1 MSTSLRLGIAEFRAR
16 PGRALLPGVALVV
29 GVACL
34 LAALVLSDALTRSVD
49 EGAPLTPSPVGHVV
63 DVKPLPYDSDPD
75 AEEDRP
81 KLDDALLSKLSAVG
95 RAVPVQVAEADLLDA
110 AGRAGQHRAEVHVQQ
125 PDLVRWP
132 LAEGR
137 QPAADNEVAV
147 DKMTAYE
154 RGLKPGSKV
163 SLAAADG
170 KPFEVTVSGVMKKGG
185 IDSQP
190 VLVAGPD
197 LARKLDPQPVTEEV
211 WVIGGARDAVKAA
224 AGTSYT
230 VRAPAPDAD
239 KIGND
244 LMFIL
249 LPFSVLA
256 LATAVFVAAATFRAV
271 YAQRQRQT
279 ALLRCIGAQRGPLVR
294 RSLFEALLTGTV
306 AGMGGA
312 LLGGPMAWILA
323 RTFDLTGI
331 SALFGAVEL
340 SPDLLPSLGYVVLGV
355 VVAALLSVMAA
366 VRPAINAARVS
377 PLAALRDAESEVPT
391 RSVRRLRLV
400 FGLLFT
406 GGAALLALM
415 AVAAKGTAA
424 APLAVTFSAIAAVTG
439 LFWILG
445 PVTVPFIARLF
456 GRIGGT
462 RWTQWKLAGAEV
474 RRMPQRSASVALPLL
489 LASSMVTFFLVL
501 LGTAQEMTYSFANE
515 ERPDATVV
523 DAGERPLP
531 SIPVR
536 DGVAASVVLHKAENG
551 AGADPEAF
559 KAWLRAQNVA
569 GAERFA
575 AGTAIV
581 PQHWE
586 GRPFVESDGKR
597 YEIVGT
603 VPGTLT
609 GFEPVVGGLTSGPAE
624 KVLVAL
630 EPGTDP
636 ARFRAD
642 LQAALPDNPTVIV
655 QTDADDRAEADRYMH
670 LGTVMMMVLLGLSV
684 AVAVT
689 GIGTA
694 LTISVQERRKELALR
709 RALGV
714 TQGGLQGGVIAEAV
728 MLALVG
734 VIGGGVLGFGY
745 AQIAVLAIGI
755 DMTPPGPQ
763 VVLPLVIGAAA
774 VVVLA
779 VAAAFGPSRGAA
791 RIRPAAGLA
800 SG

>member
-1 MSTSLRLGIAEFRAR
+1 VSTSLRLGIAEFRVR

-49 EGAPLTPSPVGHVV
+49 EGAPVTPSAVGHVV
-63 DVKPLPYDSDPD
+63 NVKPSEYGPGTT
-75 AEEDRP
+75 EETRP
-81 KLDDALLSKLSAVG
+81 KLDDTVLAKLSAVG
-95 RAVPVQVAEADLLDA
+95 RAVPVQQVRADLLDDG
-110 AGRAGQHRAEVHVQQ
+110 GRAGEHRAEVEVQQ
-125 PDLVRWP
+125 PDLMRWP
-132 LAEGR
+132 LQDGKA
-137 QPAADNEVAV
+137 PAADNEVAV
-147 DKMTAYE
+147 DKLTAYE
-154 RGLKPGSKV
+154 RGLQPGDKIK
-163 SLAAADG
+163 LAAADG

-185 IDSQP
+185 IDSRP
-190 VLVAGPD
+190 ILVAGPD
-197 LARKLDPQPVTEEV
+197 LARKLDPRPDTVAI
-211 WVIGGARDAVKAA
+211 WVIGGARSAVASA
-224 AGTSYT
+224 AGPDFV
-230 VRAPAPDAD
+230 VRDPAPDAD

-244 LMFIL
+244 LTFIL

-256 LATAVFVAAATFRAV
+256 LATAVFVASATFRAV

-294 RSLFEALLTGTV
+294 RSLFEALLTGAL
-306 AGMGGA
+306 AGVGGA
-312 LLGGPMAWILA
+312 LLGGPMAWLLA
-323 RTFDLTGI
+323 RTFDVTGI

-340 SPDLLPSLGYVVLGV
+340 SPDLLPSLGYVILGV
-355 VVAALLSVMAA
+355 VVAAVLSVMAA

-377 PLAALRDAESEVPT
+377 PLAALREAENEVPT

-406 GGAALLALM
+406 GGAALLAM
-415 AVAAKGTAA
+415 TAIAAKGTVA

-456 GRIGGT
+456 ARIGG
-462 RWTQWKLAGAEV
+462 TQWKLAGAEV

-489 LASSMVTFFLVL
+489 LASSMVTFFLVVI
-501 LGTAQEMTYSFANE
+501 GGAQDMAFQYANE

-531 SIPVR
+531 AIPAQPE
-536 DGVAASVVLHKAENG
+536 VAASAVLHKAENG
-551 AGADPEAF
+551 AGVDPAEF
-559 KAWLRAQNVA
+559 KAWLKAQNVS
-569 GAERFA
+569 GADQLT

-581 PQHWE
+581 PPHWE
-586 GRPFVESDGKR
+586 DRPFVESDGKQYR
-597 YEIVGT
+597 VVGT
-603 VPGTLT
+603 VPGSIT
-609 GFEPVVGGLTSGPAE
+609 GYTPILGGLTSGPAE

-630 EPGTDP
+630 QPGADP
-636 ARFRAD
+636 ARFRAN

-655 QTDADDRAEADRYMH
+655 QTDADERAQTDRYMH
-670 LGTVMMMVLLGLSV
+670 LGTVLMMVLLGLSV

-714 TQGGLQGGVIAEAV
+714 TRGGLQGGVIAEAI

-745 AQIAVLAIGI
+745 AQIAILSTGI
-755 DMTPPGPQ
+755 DMSLPGLR
-763 VVLPLVIGAAA
+763 VVLPLVMGAAA

-779 VAAAFGPSRGAA
+779 VVAAFGPSRGAS

>member
-1 MSTSLRLGIAEFRAR
+1 MSTSLRLGVAEFRAR

-49 EGAPLTPSPVGHVV
+49 EGAPLTPSTVGHVV
-63 DVKPLPYDSDPD
+63 DVKPQPYSENPNV
-75 AEEDRP
+75 P
-81 KLDDALLSKLSAVG
+81 KLDAALLAKLSGVG
-95 RAVPVQVAEADLLDA
+95 RAVPVQEGQADLLDGN
-110 AGRAGQHRAEVHVQQ
+110 GRAGEHRAEMMVQQ

-132 LAEGR
+132 LAQGT
-137 QPAADNEVAV
+137 QPGADGEIAI
-147 DKMTAYE
+147 DKLTAYE
-154 RGLKPGSKV
+154 RNIKPGDKV
-163 SLAAADG
+163 KLAAADG
-170 KPFEVTVSGVMKKGG
+170 RPFEVTVTGIMKKGG
-185 IDSQP
+185 LDSRP
-190 VLVAGPD
+190 ILVAGPV
-197 LARKLDPQPVTEEV
+197 LAQKLDPEPFTKEI
-211 WVIGGARDAVKAA
+211 WVIGGARDAVASA
-224 AGTSYT
+224 AGASY
-230 VRAPAPDAD
+230 VVWDPAPDAD

-244 LMFIL
+244 LTYIL
-249 LPFSVLA
+249 LPFSILA
-256 LATAVFVAAATFRAV
+256 LATAVFVASATFRAV

-294 RSLFEALLTGTV
+294 RSLFEALVTGAI
-306 AGMGGA
+306 AGVGGA
-312 LLGGPMAWILA
+312 LLGGPMAWLLA
-323 RTFDLTGI
+323 RTFDVTGI

-340 SPDLLPSLGYVVLGV
+340 SPDLLPSLGYVILGV

-377 PLAALRDAESEVPT
+377 PLAALREAENEVPP

-400 FGLLFT
+400 FGVLFT
-406 GGAALLALM
+406 GGAAFLALV
-415 AVAAKGTAA
+415 AIAAKGTVA

-456 GRIGGT
+456 GKIGG
-462 RWTQWKLAGAEV
+462 TQWKLAGAEV

-489 LASSMVTFFLVL
+489 LASSMVTFFLVV
-501 LGTAQEMTYSFANE
+501 LGGAQDMASAFANE

-531 SIPVR
+531 AIPNQPEA
-536 DGVAASVVLHKAENG
+536 AASVVLHKTKDG
-551 AGADPEAF
+551 PAGVDPEQF
-559 KAWLRAQNVA
+559 KAWLKAQNVS
-569 GAERFA
+569 GGDELTS
-575 AGTAIV
+575 GTAIV
-581 PQHWE
+581 PPHMDE
-586 GRPFVESDGKR
+586 KPYVEADGKQ
-597 YEIVGT
+597 YKIVGT
-603 VPGTLT
+603 VPGSIT
-609 GFEPVVGGLTSGPAE
+609 GWTPIIGGLTSGPAT

-630 EPGTDP
+630 KPGTDP
-636 ARFRAD
+636 AAFRAS
-642 LQAALPDNPTVIV
+642 LQAALPNNPTVIV
-655 QTDADDRAEADRYMH
+655 QTDADERAEADRYMH
-670 LGTVMMMVLLGLSV
+670 LGTVLMMVLLGLSV

-714 TQGGLQGGVIAEAV
+714 TQGGLQGGVIAEAI

-734 VIGGGVLGFGY
+734 VIGGGVLGFVY
-745 AQIAVLAIGI
+745 AEIAILATGI
-755 DMTPPGPQ
+755 DMSLPGLK
-763 VVLPLVIGAAA
+763 VVLPLVIGAVA

-779 VAAAFGPSRGAA
+779 VVAAFGPSRGAS

>member
-1 MSTSLRLGIAEFRAR
+1 MSTSLRLGVAEFRAR

-49 EGAPLTPSPVGHVV
+49 EGAPLTPSSVEHVV
-63 DVKPLPYDSDPD
+63 DVKPQQGGS
-75 AEEDRP
+75 
-81 KLDDALLSKLSAVG
+81 KTQLDDALLARLSGTG
-95 RAVPVQVAEADLLDA
+95 RAVPVQVARADLLDS
-110 AGRAGQHRAEVHVQQ
+110 AGRAGQDRAEVQVQQ

-154 RGLKPGSKV
+154 RGLKPGDKV
-163 SLAAADG
+163 TLASADG
-170 KPFEVTVSGVMKKGG
+170 KPFDVTVSGVMKKGG

-190 VLVAGPD
+190 ILVAGPE
-197 LARKLDPQPVTEEV
+197 LARKLDPQPFTREV
-211 WVIGGARDAVKAA
+211 WVIGGARTAVASA
-224 AGTSYT
+224 AGAAYVVSDP
-230 VRAPAPDAD
+230 VPDAD

-244 LMFIL
+244 LMYIL

-294 RSLFEALLTGTV
+294 RSLFEAFVTGAL
-306 AGMGGA
+306 AGVGGA
-312 LLGGPMAWILA
+312 LLGGPMAWLLA
-323 RTFDLTGI
+323 RTFDATGI

-340 SPDLLPSLGYVVLGV
+340 SPELLPSLGYVILGV

-377 PLAALRDAESEVPT
+377 PLAALRDAESEVPP
-391 RSVRRLRLV
+391 RAVRRLRFV
-400 FGLLFT
+400 SGALFT
-406 GGAALLALM
+406 GGAALLAMM
-415 AVAAKGTAA
+415 AIAAKGTAA

-456 GRIGGT
+456 ARIGG
-462 RWTQWKLAGAEV
+462 TQWKLAGAEV

-489 LASSMVTFFLVL
+489 LASSMVTFFLVV
-501 LGTAQEMTYSFANE
+501 LGGAQEMTYSYANE

-531 SIPVR
+531 EIPVQP
-536 DGVAASVVLHKAENG
+536 DVAASVVLHKTSDSA
-551 AGADPEAF
+551 ASVDPEEF
-559 KAWLRAQNVA
+559 KAWLKAQNVS
-569 GAERFA
+569 GAEQLT
-575 AGTAIV
+575 AGTAVV
-581 PQHWE
+581 PAHWE
-586 GRPFVESDGKR
+586 GRPFVEADGTR
-597 YEIVGT
+597 YKVVGT
-603 VPGTLT
+603 VPGTIT
-609 GFEPVVGGLTSGPAE
+609 GYTPIVAGPTSGPAT

-630 EPGTDP
+630 KPGADP
-636 ARFRAD
+636 ASFRAG

-655 QTDADDRAEADRYMH
+655 ETDADERAEADRYMH
-670 LGTVMMMVLLGLSV
+670 LGTVLMMVLLGLSV

-714 TQGGLQGGVIAEAV
+714 TRGGLQGGVIAEAV

-734 VIGGGVLGFGY
+734 VIGGGVLGFVY
-745 AQIAVLAIGI
+745 AEIAILSTGI
-755 DMTPPGPQ
+755 DMSLPGLK

-774 VVVLA
+774 VVLLA
-779 VAAAFGPSRGAA
+779 VAAAFGPSRGAS

>member
-1 MSTSLRLGIAEFRAR
+1 MSTSLRLGVAEFRAR

-49 EGAPLTPSPVGHVV
+49 EGAPLTPSTVGHVV
-63 DVKPLPYDSDPD
+63 DVKRQPYDEN
-75 AEEDRP
+75 AVEANRP
-81 KLDDALLSKLSAVG
+81 KLDDALLARLSAVG
-95 RAVPVQVAEADLLDA
+95 RAVPVQLAQADLLDA
-110 AGRAGQHRAEVHVQQ
+110 NGRAGEHRAEVHVQQ

-137 QPAADNEVAV
+137 QPASDNEVAV
-147 DKMTAYE
+147 DKITAYE
-154 RGLKPGSKV
+154 RGLKPGDRIQ
-163 SLAAADG
+163 LASADG
-170 KPFEVTVSGVMKKGG
+170 RPFEVTVSGVMKKGG
-185 IDSQP
+185 LDSRP
-190 VLVAGPD
+190 VLVAGPG
-197 LARKLDPQPVTEEV
+197 LARKLDATPDTREI
-211 WVIGGARDAVKAA
+211 WVIGGTREAVAAA
-224 AGTSYT
+224 AGASY
-230 VRAPAPDAD
+230 VVSDPVPDAD

-244 LMFIL
+244 LTFIL

-294 RSLFEALLTGTV
+294 RSLVEALITGAL
-306 AGMGGA
+306 AGVGGA
-312 LLGGPMAWILA
+312 LLGGPTAWLLA
-323 RTFDLTGI
+323 RTFDVTGI
-331 SALFGAVEL
+331 SALFGAVQL
-340 SPDLLPSLGYVVLGV
+340 SPDLLPSLGYVILGV

-366 VRPAINAARVS
+366 LRPAINAARVS
-377 PLAALRDAESEVPT
+377 PLAALRDAENEVPP

-400 FGLLFT
+400 FGVLFT
-406 GGAALLALM
+406 GGAAFLALV
-415 AVAAKGTAA
+415 AIAAKGTVG

-456 GRIGGT
+456 GRLGG
-462 RWTQWKLAGAEV
+462 TQWKLAGAEV

-489 LASSMVTFFLVL
+489 LASSMVTFFLVV
-501 LGTAQEMTYSFANE
+501 LGSAQEMTYTYANE
-515 ERPDATVV
+515 KRPDATVV

-531 SIPVR
+531 AIPAQP
-536 DGVAASVVLHKAENG
+536 DVAASVVLHHAENG
-551 AGADPEAF
+551 SGVDPEQF
-559 KAWLRAQNVA
+559 KAWLRAENVS
-569 GAERFA
+569 GAEKFTS
-575 AGTAIV
+575 GTAIV
-581 PQHWE
+581 PEHWADK
-586 GRPFVESDGKR
+586 PFVENGGKQ
-597 YEIVGT
+597 YQVVGT

-609 GFEPVVGGLTSGPAE
+609 GYTPIIGGLTSGAPE

-630 EPGTDP
+630 KPGADP

-655 QTDADDRAEADRYMH
+655 QTDADERAEADRYMH
-670 LGTVMMMVLLGLSV
+670 LGTVLMMVLLGLSV

-714 TQGGLQGGVIAEAV
+714 TRGGLQGGVIAEAI

-745 AQIAVLAIGI
+745 AEIAILATGL
-755 DMTPPGPQ
+755 DLSLPGPG

-774 VVVLA
+774 VVALA
-779 VAAAFGPSRGAA
+779 VVAAFGPSRGAS

>member
-1 MSTSLRLGIAEFRAR
+1 MSTSLRLGVAEFRAR

-49 EGAPLTPSPVGHVV
+49 EGAPVTPSTVEHVV
-63 DVKPLPYDSDPD
+63 NVKPAEYGSDT
-75 AEEDRP
+75 AEANGP
-81 KLDDALLSKLSAVG
+81 KLDGALLARLSAIG
-95 RAVPVQVAEADLLDA
+95 RAVPVQEAQADLLDGN
-110 AGRAGQHRAEVHVQQ
+110 GRAGEHRADVHVQQ

-137 QPAADNEVAV
+137 APAADNEVAV
-147 DKMTAYE
+147 DKVTAYE
-154 RGLKPGSKV
+154 RGLQPGDRIK
-163 SLAAADG
+163 LAAADG
-170 KPFEVTVSGVMKKGG
+170 RPLEVTVSGVMKKGG
-185 IDSQP
+185 MDARPI
-190 VLVAGPD
+190 LVAGPD
-197 LARKLDPQPVTEEV
+197 LARKLDPRPGTIAV
-211 WVIGGARDAVKAA
+211 WVIGGARSDVASA
-224 AGTSYT
+224 AGASY
-230 VRAPAPDAD
+230 VVFDPSPDAD

-244 LMFIL
+244 LRFIL
-249 LPFSVLA
+249 LPFSILA

-294 RSLFEALLTGTV
+294 RSLFEALLTGAL
-306 AGMGGA
+306 AGVGGA
-312 LLGGPMAWILA
+312 LLGGPMAWLLA
-323 RTFDLTGI
+323 RTFDVTGI
-331 SALFGAVEL
+331 SVLFGAVEL
-340 SPDLLPSLGYVVLGV
+340 SPALLPSLGYVILGV

-377 PLAALRDAESEVPT
+377 PLAALREADNEVPP

-400 FGLLFT
+400 FGVLFT
-406 GGAALLALM
+406 GGAALLAM
-415 AVAAKGTAA
+415 VAIAAKGTVG

-456 GRIGGT
+456 GKIGG
-462 RWTQWKLAGAEV
+462 TQWKLAGAEV

-489 LASSMVTFFLVL
+489 LASSMVTFFLVV
-501 LGTAQEMTYSFANE
+501 LGGAQDMASAYSNE
-515 ERPDATVV
+515 QRPDVTVV
-523 DAGERPLP
+523 DAGDRSLP
-531 SIPVR
+531 VIPAQPE
-536 DGVAASVVLHKAENG
+536 VAAGVVLHKAENG
-551 AGADPEAF
+551 AGVDPAEF
-559 KAWLRAQNVA
+559 KAWLKAENVS
-569 GAERFA
+569 GAERLVS
-575 AGTAIV
+575 GTAVV
-581 PQHWE
+581 PEHWAD
-586 GRPFVESDGKR
+586 RPFVENDGRR
-597 YEIVGT
+597 YEVVGT
-603 VPGTLT
+603 VPGSLT
-609 GFEPVVGGLTSGPAE
+609 GYTPIIGGLTSGPAE

-630 EPGTDP
+630 KPGADP
-636 ARFRAD
+636 AQFRAN
-642 LQAALPDNPTVIV
+642 LQAALPNNPTVIV
-655 QTDADDRAEADRYMH
+655 KTDADERAQTDRYMH
-670 LGTVMMMVLLGLSV
+670 LGTVLMMVLLGLSV

-714 TQGGLQGGVIAEAV
+714 TRGGLQGGVIAEAI

-745 AQIAVLAIGI
+745 AEIAILATGI
-755 DMTPPGPQ
+755 DMSLPGMS
-763 VVLPLVIGAAA
+763 VVLPLVIGAVA

-779 VAAAFGPSRGAA
+779 VAAAFGPSRGAS

>member
-1 MSTSLRLGIAEFRAR
+1 MSTSLRLGVAEFRAR

-34 LAALVLSDALTRSVD
+34 LAALVLSDALGRSVD
-49 EGAPLTPSPVGHVV
+49 EGAPVTPSTVGHVV
-63 DVKPLPYDSDPD
+63 NVQPSEYGADTTE
-75 AEEDRP
+75 ATRP
-81 KLDDALLSKLSAVG
+81 KLDAALLTKLSAIG
-95 RAVPVQVAEADLLDA
+95 RAVPVQEVRADLLDSN
-110 AGRAGQHRAEVHVQQ
+110 GRAGEHRAEVHVQQ

-132 LAEGR
+132 LAEGKP
-137 QPAADNEVAV
+137 PAADGEVAV
-147 DKMTAYE
+147 DKITAYE
-154 RGLKPGSKV
+154 RGLKPGDKIK
-163 SLAAADG
+163 LASADG
-170 KPFEVTVSGVMKKGG
+170 KPFDVTVSGVMKKGG
-185 IDSQP
+185 MDSRP
-190 VLVAGPD
+190 ILVAGPD
-197 LARKLDPQPVTEEV
+197 LAKKLDPQPDTLAI
-211 WVIGGARDAVKAA
+211 WVIGGSRDAVASA
-224 AGTSYT
+224 AGASF
-230 VRAPAPDAD
+230 VVFDPAPDAD

-244 LMFIL
+244 LTFIL

-294 RSLFEALLTGTV
+294 RSLFEAFVTGAL
-306 AGMGGA
+306 AGVGGA
-312 LLGGPMAWILA
+312 LLGGPMAWLLA
-323 RTFDLTGI
+323 RTFDITGV

-340 SPDLLPSLGYVVLGV
+340 SPDLLPSLGYVILGV

-377 PLAALRDAESEVPT
+377 PLAALRDADSEVPP
-391 RSVRRLRLV
+391 RSVRRLRLL

-406 GGAALLALM
+406 GAAALLAM
-415 AVAAKGTAA
+415 VAVAAKGTTA
-424 APLAVTFSAIAAVTG
+424 APISVTFSAIAAVTG

-456 GRIGGT
+456 GKIGG
-462 RWTQWKLAGAEV
+462 TQWKLAGAEV

-489 LASSMVTFFLVL
+489 LASSMVTFFLVV
-501 LGTAQEMTYSFANE
+501 LGGAQDVADTFANE
-515 ERPDATVV
+515 ERPDATVL
-523 DAGERPLP
+523 DAGGRPLP
-531 SIPVR
+531 AIPAQ
-536 DGVAASVVLHKAENG
+536 DGVAASVVLHTAENG
-551 AGADPEAF
+551 SGVDPQEF
-559 KAWLRAQNVA
+559 KAWLKAQNVS
-569 GAERFA
+569 GAEQLV
-575 AGTAIV
+575 AGTAVV
-581 PQHWE
+581 PEHWADK
-586 GRPFVESDGKR
+586 PFVESDGKQ
-597 YEIVGT
+597 YKVVGT
-603 VPGTLT
+603 VPGTIT
-609 GFEPVVGGLTSGPAE
+609 GYTSILGGLTSGPAE

-630 EPGTDP
+630 KPGTDP
-636 ARFRAD
+636 AQFRAA
-642 LQAALPDNPTVIV
+642 LQTALPNNPTVIV
-655 QTDADDRAEADRYMH
+655 RTDADERAEADRYMH
-670 LGTVMMMVLLGLSV
+670 LGTVLMMVLLGLSV

-714 TQGGLQGGVIAEAV
+714 TQGGLQGGVIAEAI

-745 AQIAVLAIGI
+745 AEIAILSTGI
-755 DMTPPGPQ
+755 DMSLPGLK

-779 VAAAFGPSRGAA
+779 VAAAFGPSRGAS

>member
-1 MSTSLRLGIAEFRAR
+1 MSTSLRLGVAEFRAR

-49 EGAPLTPSPVGHVV
+49 EGAPLTPSTVGHVV
-63 DVKPLPYDSDPD
+63 DVKRQPYDEN
-75 AEEDRP
+75 AVEANRP
-81 KLDDALLSKLSAVG
+81 KLDDALLARLSAVG
-95 RAVPVQVAEADLLDA
+95 RAVPVQQAHADLLDA
-110 AGRAGQHRAEVHVQQ
+110 NGRAGEHRAEVEVQQ

-132 LAEGR
+132 LAEGKA
-137 QPAADNEVAV
+137 PAADNEVAV
-147 DKMTAYE
+147 DKITAYE
-154 RGLKPGSKV
+154 RGLKPGDRIK
-163 SLAAADG
+163 LASADG
-170 KPFEVTVSGVMKKGG
+170 KPFEVAVSGVMKKGG
-185 IDSQP
+185 MDSRP
-190 VLVAGPD
+190 ILVAGPD
-197 LARKLDPQPVTEEV
+197 LARKLDPRPDTLAV
-211 WVIGGARDAVKAA
+211 WVIGGPRDVVASA
-224 AGTSYT
+224 AGASY
-230 VRAPAPDAD
+230 VVWDPAPDAD
-239 KIGND
+239 KVGDD
-244 LMFIL
+244 LKFIL

-294 RSLFEALLTGTV
+294 RSLFEAFVTGAL
-306 AGMGGA
+306 AGVGGA
-312 LLGGPMAWILA
+312 LLGGPMAWVLA
-323 RTFDLTGI
+323 RTFDVTGI
-331 SALFGAVEL
+331 SALFGAVQL
-340 SPDLLPSLGYVVLGV
+340 SPELLPSLGYVVLGV

-377 PLAALRDAESEVPT
+377 PLAALRDAENEVPP

-406 GGAALLALM
+406 GGAAMLALLAI
-415 AVAAKGTAA
+415 AAKGTAG

-456 GRIGGT
+456 GKIGGT
-462 RWTQWKLAGAEV
+462 HWKLAGAEV

-489 LASSMVTFFLVL
+489 LASSMVTFFLVV
-501 LGTAQEMTYSFANE
+501 LGSAQEMTYTFANE

-531 SIPVR
+531 VIPAQ

-551 AGADPEAF
+551 AGVDPDEF
-559 KAWLRAQNVA
+559 KAWMKAQNVA
-569 GAERFA
+569 GAERLV
-575 AGTAIV
+575 AGTAV
-581 PQHWE
+581 LPEHWSD
-586 GRPFVESDGKR
+586 RSFVENDGKQ
-597 YEIVGT
+597 YEVVGT

-609 GFEPVVGGLTSGPAE
+609 GYTPILGGLTTGAAE

-630 EPGTDP
+630 KPGVDP
-636 ARFRAD
+636 AKFRAG
-642 LQAALPDNPTVIV
+642 LQAALPGNPTVIV
-655 QTDADDRAEADRYMH
+655 RTDADERANADRYMH
-670 LGTVMMMVLLGLSV
+670 LGTVLMMVLLGLSV

-714 TQGGLQGGVIAEAV
+714 TRGGLQGGVIAEAV

-745 AQIAVLAIGI
+745 AEIAILATGL
-755 DMTPPGPQ
+755 DLSLPGAT
-763 VVLPLVIGAAA
+763 VVLPLVIGALA

-779 VAAAFGPSRGAA
+779 VVAAFGPSRGAS

>member
-1 MSTSLRLGIAEFRAR
+1 VSTSLRLGVAEFRAR

-49 EGAPLTPSPVGHVV
+49 EGAPLTPSTVGHVV
-63 DVKPLPYDSDPD
+63 DVKRQPYDEN
-75 AEEDRP
+75 AVEANRP
-81 KLDDALLSKLSAVG
+81 KLDDALLARLSAVG
-95 RAVPVQVAEADLLDA
+95 RAVPVQLAQADLLDA
-110 AGRAGQHRAEVHVQQ
+110 NGRAGEHRAEVHVQQ

-137 QPAADNEVAV
+137 QPASDNEVAV
-147 DKMTAYE
+147 DKITAYE
-154 RGLKPGSKV
+154 RGLKPGDRIQ
-163 SLAAADG
+163 LASADG
-170 KPFEVTVSGVMKKGG
+170 RPFEVTVSGVMKKGG
-185 IDSQP
+185 LDSRP
-190 VLVAGPD
+190 VLVAGPG
-197 LARKLDPQPVTEEV
+197 LARKLDATPDTREI
-211 WVIGGARDAVKAA
+211 WVIGGTREAVAAA
-224 AGTSYT
+224 AGASY
-230 VRAPAPDAD
+230 VVSDPVPDAD

-244 LMFIL
+244 LTFIL

-294 RSLFEALLTGTV
+294 RSLVEALITGAL
-306 AGMGGA
+306 AGVGGA
-312 LLGGPMAWILA
+312 LLGGPTAWLLA
-323 RTFDLTGI
+323 RTFDVTGI
-331 SALFGAVEL
+331 SALFGAVQL
-340 SPDLLPSLGYVVLGV
+340 SPDLLPSLGYVILGV

-366 VRPAINAARVS
+366 LRPAINAARVS
-377 PLAALRDAESEVPT
+377 PLAALRDAENEVPP

-400 FGLLFT
+400 FGVLFT
-406 GGAALLALM
+406 GGAAFLALV
-415 AVAAKGTAA
+415 AIAAKGTVG

-456 GRIGGT
+456 GRLGG
-462 RWTQWKLAGAEV
+462 TQWKLAGAEV

-489 LASSMVTFFLVL
+489 LASSMVTFFLVV
-501 LGTAQEMTYSFANE
+501 LGSAQEMTYTYANE
-515 ERPDATVV
+515 KRPDATVV

-531 SIPVR
+531 AIPAQP
-536 DGVAASVVLHKAENG
+536 DVAASVVLHHAENG
-551 AGADPEAF
+551 SGVDPEQF
-559 KAWLRAQNVA
+559 KAWLRAENVS
-569 GAERFA
+569 GAEKFTS
-575 AGTAIV
+575 GTAIV
-581 PQHWE
+581 PEHWADK
-586 GRPFVESDGKR
+586 PFVENGGKQ
-597 YEIVGT
+597 YQVVGT

-609 GFEPVVGGLTSGPAE
+609 GYTPIIGGLTSGAPE

-630 EPGTDP
+630 KPGADP

-655 QTDADDRAEADRYMH
+655 QTDADERAEADRYMH
-670 LGTVMMMVLLGLSV
+670 LGTVLMMVLLGLSV

-714 TQGGLQGGVIAEAV
+714 TRGGLQGGVIAEAI

-745 AQIAVLAIGI
+745 AEIAILATGL
-755 DMTPPGPQ
+755 DLSLPGPG

-774 VVVLA
+774 VVALA
-779 VAAAFGPSRGAA
+779 VVAAFGPSRGAS

>member
-1 MSTSLRLGIAEFRAR
+1 MSTSLRLGVAEFRAR

-49 EGAPLTPSPVGHVV
+49 EGAPLTPSSVSHVV
-63 DVKPLPYDSDPD
+63 DTKP
-75 AEEDRP
+75 AEYGTPETDRP
-81 KLDDALLSKLSAVG
+81 ELDAAVLAKLSSVG
-95 RAVPVQVAEADLLDA
+95 RAVPVQVAQADLLDTN
-110 AGRAGQHRAEVHVQQ
+110 GRAGEHRAEVHVQQ

-132 LAEGR
+132 LAEGKA
-137 QPAADNEVAV
+137 PAADGDVAV
-147 DKMTAYE
+147 DKITAYE
-154 RGLKPGSKV
+154 QGLKPGDRIE
-163 SLAAADG
+163 LAAADG
-170 KPFEVTVSGVMKKGG
+170 KPVEVTVSGVMKKGG
-185 IDSQP
+185 LDSRP
-190 VLVAGPD
+190 ILVAGPD
-197 LARKLDPQPVTEEV
+197 LAKKLDPEPFTKEI

-224 AGTSYT
+224 AGASY
-230 VRAPAPDAD
+230 VVWDPAPDAD
-239 KIGND
+239 SIGNE
-244 LMFIL
+244 LTFIL

-294 RSLFEALLTGTV
+294 RSLFEALVTGALAGV
-306 AGMGGA
+306 AGA
-312 LLGGPMAWILA
+312 LLGGPMAWLLA
-323 RTFDLTGI
+323 RTFDVSGI
-331 SALFGAVEL
+331 SVLFGAVEL
-340 SPDLLPSLGYVVLGV
+340 SPELLPSLGYVILGV

-377 PLAALRDAESEVPT
+377 PLAALRDAENEIPP

-400 FGLLFT
+400 FGVLFT
-406 GGAALLALM
+406 GGAVLLAM
-415 AVAAKGTAA
+415 AAIAAKGTSA

-445 PVTVPFIARLF
+445 PVTVPLIARLF
-456 GRIGGT
+456 GRIGG
-462 RWTQWKLAGAEV
+462 TQWKLAGAEV

-489 LASSMVTFFLVL
+489 LASSMVTFFLVV
-501 LGTAQEMTYSFANE
+501 LGGAEELTFQYANE

-523 DAGERPLP
+523 DAGDRPLP
-531 SIPVR
+531 EIPAQA
-536 DGVAASVVLHKAENG
+536 GVAASVVLHKTGDG
-551 AGADPEAF
+551 AASVDPDQF
-559 KAWLRAQNVA
+559 RTWLKAQNVS
-569 GAERFA
+569 GAEQLV

-581 PQHWE
+581 PPHWE
-586 GRPFVESDGKR
+586 DKPFVEADGKQ
-597 YEIVGT
+597 YEVVGT
-603 VPGTLT
+603 VPGSIT
-609 GFEPVVGGLTSGPAE
+609 GYTPIIAGATSGPAD

-630 EPGTDP
+630 KPGVDP
-636 ARFRAD
+636 ARYRSE
-642 LQAALPDNPTVIV
+642 LQAALPNNPTVIV
-655 QTDADDRAEADRYMH
+655 QTDADERAEAARYMH
-670 LGTVMMMVLLGLSV
+670 LGTVLMMVLLGLSV

-714 TQGGLQGGVIAEAV
+714 TRGGLQGGVIAEAI

-734 VIGGGVLGFGY
+734 VIGGGALGFAY
-745 AQIAVLAIGI
+745 AEVAFLSIGVPL
-755 DMTPPGPQ
+755 TLPGLK
-763 VVLPLVIGAAA
+763 VVLPLVTGAAI

-779 VAAAFGPSRGAA
+779 VAAAFGPSRGAS

>member
-1 MSTSLRLGIAEFRAR
+1 MSTSLRLGVAEFRAR

-49 EGAPLTPSPVGHVV
+49 EGAPVTPSTVGHVV
-63 DVKPLPYDSDPD
+63 NVKPSEYGADTVE
-75 AEEDRP
+75 ANRP
-81 KLDDALLSKLSAVG
+81 KIDDAVLAKLSAVG
-95 RAVPVQVAEADLLDA
+95 RAVPVQEAHADLLDA
-110 AGRAGQHRAEVHVQQ
+110 NGRAGEHRAEVQVQQ

-132 LAEGR
+132 LAEGKP
-137 QPAADNEVAV
+137 PAADNEVAV
-147 DKMTAYE
+147 DKITAYE
-154 RGLKPGSKV
+154 RGLEPGDRIK
-163 SLAAADG
+163 LAAADG
-170 KPFEVTVSGVMKKGG
+170 RPIEVVVSGVMKKGG
-185 IDSQP
+185 MDSRP
-190 VLVAGPD
+190 ILVAGPD
-197 LARKLDPQPVTEEV
+197 LARKLDPQPETLAA
-211 WVIGGARDAVKAA
+211 WVIGGSRDAVANA
-224 AGTSYT
+224 AGASYV
-230 VRAPAPDAD
+230 VRDPAPDAD
-239 KIGND
+239 KIGDD
-244 LMFIL
+244 LKFIL

-294 RSLFEALLTGTV
+294 RSLFEAFVTGAL
-306 AGMGGA
+306 AGVGGA
-312 LLGGPMAWILA
+312 LLGGPMAWLLA
-323 RTFDLTGI
+323 RTFDVTGI
-331 SALFGAVEL
+331 SVLFGAVQL
-340 SPDLLPSLGYVVLGV
+340 SPDLLPSLGYVILGV

-377 PLAALRDAESEVPT
+377 PLAALRDAENEVPP

-406 GGAALLALM
+406 GGAAMLALV
-415 AVAAKGTAA
+415 AIAAKGTVG

-456 GRIGGT
+456 GKIGG
-462 RWTQWKLAGAEV
+462 TQWKLAGAEV

-501 LGTAQEMTYSFANE
+501 LGSAQEMTYTFANE

-531 SIPVR
+531 VIPAQ

-551 AGADPEAF
+551 AGVDPDEF
-559 KAWLRAQNVA
+559 KAWMKAQNVT
-569 GAERFA
+569 GAEQLV
-575 AGTAIV
+575 AGTAVV
-581 PQHWE
+581 PEHWSD
-586 GRPFVESDGKR
+586 RPFVENDGKQ
-597 YEIVGT
+597 YKVVGT

-609 GFEPVVGGLTSGPAE
+609 GYTTILGGLTTGAAE

-630 EPGTDP
+630 KPGVDP
-636 ARFRAD
+636 AKFRAN
-642 LQAALPDNPTVIV
+642 LQAALPGNPTVIV
-655 QTDADDRAEADRYMH
+655 QTDADERANADRYMH
-670 LGTVMMMVLLGLSV
+670 LGTVLMMVLLGLSV

-714 TQGGLQGGVIAEAV
+714 TRGGLQGGVIAEAI

-745 AQIAVLAIGI
+745 AEIAILATGL
-755 DMTPPGPQ
+755 DLSLPGAT
-763 VVLPLVIGAAA
+763 VVLPLVIGALA

-779 VAAAFGPSRGAA
+779 VVAAFGPSRGAS

>member
-1 MSTSLRLGIAEFRAR
+1 MSTSLRLGVAEFRAR

-49 EGAPLTPSPVGHVV
+49 EGAPLTPSSVGHVV
-63 DVKPLPYDSDPD
+63 DVRNVQGGSP
-75 AEEDRP
+75 A
-81 KLDDALLSKLSAVG
+81 KLDDALLTTLSSVG
-95 RAVPVQVAEADLLDA
+95 RAVPVQVAQADLLDGD
-110 AGRAGQHRAEVHVQQ
+110 GRAGEHRAEVNVQQ

-137 QPAADNEVAV
+137 QPAADDEVAV
-147 DKMTAYE
+147 DKITAFE
-154 RGLKPGSKV
+154 RDLQPGDEIQ
-163 SLAAADG
+163 LASADG
-170 KPFEVTVSGVMKKGG
+170 KPFDVTVSGVLKRGG
-185 IDSQP
+185 LDSRP

-197 LARKLDPQPVTEEV
+197 LARKLDPQPFTKEV
-211 WVIGGARDAVKAA
+211 WVLGGSREAVTSA
-224 AGTSYT
+224 AGAAYWVSDP
-230 VRAPAPDAD
+230 RPDAD

-244 LMFIL
+244 LTFIL

-294 RSLFEALLTGTV
+294 RSLFEAFVTGAA
-306 AGMGGA
+306 AGVGGA
-312 LLGGPMAWILA
+312 LLGGPMAWLLA
-323 RTFDLTGI
+323 RTFDATGI

-340 SPDLLPSLGYVVLGV
+340 SPELLPSLGYVILGV
-355 VVAALLSVMAA
+355 VVAAVLSVMAA

-377 PLAALRDAESEVPT
+377 PLAALRDADNEVPP

-400 FGLLFT
+400 FGILFT
-406 GGAALLALM
+406 AGAGLLAM
-415 AVAAKGTAA
+415 AAIAAKGTSA

-456 GRIGGT
+456 GKIGG
-462 RWTQWKLAGAEV
+462 TQWKLAGAEV
-474 RRMPQRSASVALPLL
+474 RRMPARSASVALPLL

-501 LGTAQEMTYSFANE
+501 LGGAQEMTYSYANE
-515 ERPDATVV
+515 QRPDATVV
-523 DAGERPLP
+523 DAGQRPLP
-531 SIPVR
+531 EIPAQP
-536 DGVAASVVLHKAENG
+536 GVEASVVLHKIDEG
-551 AGADPEAF
+551 VSGADPAQF
-559 KAWLRAQNVA
+559 NAWLKAQDASGA
-569 GAERFA
+569 GQLTEGA
-575 AGTAIV
+575 ALA
-581 PQHWE
+581 PDWFD
-586 GRPFVESDGKR
+586 RPFIEADGKR
-597 YEIVGT
+597 YEVVGTIPGRLTGYTSIVGG
-603 VPGTLT
+603 V
-609 GFEPVVGGLTSGPAE
+609 TSGPAE

-630 EPGTDP
+630 KPGVDP
-636 ARFRAD
+636 AEFRAGM
-642 LQAALPDNPTVIV
+642 QAALPANPTVIV
-655 QTDADDRAEADRYMH
+655 ETDADERAEAERYMH
-670 LGTVMMMVLLGLSV
+670 LGTVLMMVLLGLSV

-714 TQGGLQGGVIAEAV
+714 TQGGLQGGVIAEAI

-734 VIGGGVLGFGY
+734 VIGGGVLGFAY
-745 AQIAVLAIGI
+745 AQIAILSVGI
-755 DMTPPGPQ
+755 DMTLPGLK
-763 VVLPLVIGAAA
+763 VLLPLVIGALA
-774 VVVLA
+774 VVALA
-779 VAAAFGPSRGAA
+779 VIAAFGPSRGAS

>member
-1 MSTSLRLGIAEFRAR
+1 MSTSLRLGVAEFRAR

-49 EGAPLTPSPVGHVV
+49 EGAPVTPSSVGHVV
-63 DVKPLPYDSDPD
+63 NVRPSEYGADT
-75 AEEDRP
+75 AEATRA
-81 KLDDALLSKLSAVG
+81 KLDAALLAKLSAVG
-95 RAVPVQVAEADLLDA
+95 RAVPVQEVRADLLDSN
-110 AGRAGQHRAEVHVQQ
+110 GRAGEHRAEVHVQQ

-132 LAEGR
+132 LAEGKA
-137 QPAADNEVAV
+137 PAVDNEVAV
-147 DKMTAYE
+147 DKITAYE
-154 RGLKPGSKV
+154 RGLKPGDKIK
-163 SLAAADG
+163 LAAADG
-170 KPFEVTVSGVMKKGG
+170 RPFDVTVSGVMKKGG
-185 IDSQP
+185 MDSRP

-197 LARKLDPQPVTEEV
+197 LARKLDPQPDTVAI
-211 WVIGGARDAVKAA
+211 WVIGGTRDAVASA
-224 AGTSYT
+224 AGASYA
-230 VRAPAPDAD
+230 VYDPEPDAD

-244 LMFIL
+244 LTFIL

-294 RSLFEALLTGTV
+294 RSLFEAFVTGTL
-306 AGMGGA
+306 AGVGGA
-312 LLGGPMAWILA
+312 LLGGPMAWLLA
-323 RTFDLTGI
+323 RTFDVTGI

-340 SPDLLPSLGYVVLGV
+340 SPDLLPSLGYVILGV

-377 PLAALRDAESEVPT
+377 PLAALRDAENEVPP

-400 FGLLFT
+400 FGVLFT
-406 GGAALLALM
+406 GGAALLAM
-415 AVAAKGTAA
+415 VAVAAKGTVG

-462 RWTQWKLAGAEV
+462 QWKLAGAEV

-489 LASSMVTFFLVL
+489 LASSMVTFFLVV
-501 LGTAQEMTYSFANE
+501 LGSAQEMTYTFANE

-523 DAGERPLP
+523 DAGDRPLP
-531 SIPVR
+531 VIPAQ

-551 AGADPEAF
+551 AGVDPEEF
-559 KAWLRAQNVA
+559 KAWLKAQNVS
-569 GAERFA
+569 GAEQFVG
-575 AGTAIV
+575 GTAVV
-581 PQHWE
+581 PEHWSDK
-586 GRPFVESDGKR
+586 PYVENDGKQ
-597 YEIVGT
+597 YKVVGT
-603 VPGTLT
+603 VPGTIT
-609 GFEPVVGGLTSGPAE
+609 GYTPIIGGLTSGPAE

-630 EPGTDP
+630 KPGTDP
-636 ARFRAD
+636 AQFRAR
-642 LQAALPDNPTVIV
+642 LQAALPNNPTVIV
-655 QTDADDRAEADRYMH
+655 QTDADERAEADRYMH
-670 LGTVMMMVLLGLSV
+670 LGTVLMMVLLGLSV

-714 TQGGLQGGVIAEAV
+714 TQGGLQGGVIAEAI

-745 AQIAVLAIGI
+745 AELAILATGL
-755 DMTPPGPQ
+755 DLSLPGAT

-779 VAAAFGPSRGAA
+779 VVAAFGPSRGAS

>member
-1 MSTSLRLGIAEFRAR
+1 MSTSLRLGVAEFRAR

-49 EGAPLTPSPVGHVV
+49 EGAPLTPSSVGHVV
-63 DVKPLPYDSDPD
+63 DVKYADGGTK
-75 AEEDRP
+75 AQ
-81 KLDDALLSKLSAVG
+81 LDGALLAKLSGVG
-95 RAVPVQVAEADLLDA
+95 RAVPVQIAQADLLDSN
-110 AGRAGQHRAEVHVQQ
+110 GRAGEHRAEVHVQQ
-125 PDLVRWP
+125 PDLARWP
-132 LAEGR
+132 LAEGK

-147 DKMTAYE
+147 DKITAYE
-154 RGLKPGSKV
+154 RSIKPGDKIK
-163 SLAAADG
+163 LASADG
-170 KPFEVTVSGVMKKGG
+170 KPFDVTVSGIMKKGG
-185 IDSQP
+185 MDSRP
-190 VLVAGPD
+190 ILVAGPD
-197 LARKLDPQPVTEEV
+197 LARKLDPHPFTKEV
-211 WVIGGARDAVKAA
+211 WVLGGSREAVTSA
-224 AGTSYT
+224 AGAAYFVSD
-230 VRAPAPDAD
+230 PAPDAD

-244 LMFIL
+244 LTFIL

-294 RSLFEALLTGTV
+294 RSLFEAFVTGAL
-306 AGMGGA
+306 AGVGGA
-312 LLGGPMAWILA
+312 LLGGPMAWLLA
-323 RTFDLTGI
+323 RTFDVTGI

-340 SPDLLPSLGYVVLGV
+340 SPDLLPSLGYVILGV

-377 PLAALRDAESEVPT
+377 PLAALREADNEVPP

-400 FGLLFT
+400 FGVLFT
-406 GGAALLALM
+406 GGAALLAML
-415 AVAAKGTAA
+415 AIAAKGTVA

-456 GRIGGT
+456 GKIGG
-462 RWTQWKLAGAEV
+462 TQWKLAGAEV

-501 LGTAQEMTYSFANE
+501 LGGAQDMTYQYANE

-523 DAGERPLP
+523 DAGDRPLP
-531 SIPVR
+531 ALPAQA
-536 DGVAASVVLHKAENG
+536 DAAASVVLHKAENG
-551 AGADPEAF
+551 SGVDPDEF
-559 KAWLRAQNVA
+559 KAWLKAQNVSVVDQ
-569 GAERFA
+569 FVT
-575 AGTAIV
+575 GTAVV
-581 PQHWE
+581 PEHWSDK
-586 GRPFVESDGKR
+586 PFVENDGKQ
-597 YEIVGT
+597 YKVVGT
-603 VPGTLT
+603 VPGSLT
-609 GFEPVVGGLTSGPAE
+609 GYTPIIGGLTSGPAE
-624 KVLVAL
+624 KMLVAL
-630 EPGTDP
+630 KPGVDP
-636 ARFRAD
+636 AQFRAN
-642 LQAALPDNPTVIV
+642 LQAALPNHPTVIV
-655 QTDADDRAEADRYMH
+655 QTDADERAEADRYMH
-670 LGTVMMMVLLGLSV
+670 LGTVLMMVLLGLSV

-714 TQGGLQGGVIAEAV
+714 TQGGLQGGVIAEAI

-745 AQIAVLAIGI
+745 AEIAILSTGI
-755 DMTPPGPQ
+755 DMSLPGLK

-779 VAAAFGPSRGAA
+779 VLAAFGPSRGAS

>member
-1 MSTSLRLGIAEFRAR
+1 MSTSLRLGVAEFRAR

-49 EGAPLTPSPVGHVV
+49 EGAPVTPSSVGHVV
-63 DVKPLPYDSDPD
+63 NVRPSEYGADT
-75 AEEDRP
+75 AEATRA
-81 KLDDALLSKLSAVG
+81 KLDAALLAKLSAVG
-95 RAVPVQVAEADLLDA
+95 RAVPVQEVRADLLDSN
-110 AGRAGQHRAEVHVQQ
+110 GRAGEHRAEVHVQQ

-132 LAEGR
+132 LAEGKA
-137 QPAADNEVAV
+137 PAVDGEVAV
-147 DKMTAYE
+147 DKITAYE
-154 RGLKPGSKV
+154 RGLKPGDKIK
-163 SLAAADG
+163 LAAADG
-170 KPFEVTVSGVMKKGG
+170 RPFDVTVSGVMKKGG
-185 IDSQP
+185 MDSRP

-197 LARKLDPQPVTEEV
+197 LARKLDPQPDTLAI
-211 WVIGGARDAVKAA
+211 WVIGGTRDAVASA
-224 AGTSYT
+224 AGASYT
-230 VRAPAPDAD
+230 VFDPEPDAD

-244 LMFIL
+244 LTFIL

-294 RSLFEALLTGTV
+294 RSLFEAFVTGTL
-306 AGMGGA
+306 AGVGGA
-312 LLGGPMAWILA
+312 LLGGPMAWLLA
-323 RTFDLTGI
+323 RTFDVTGI

-340 SPDLLPSLGYVVLGV
+340 SPDLLPSLGYVILGV

-377 PLAALRDAESEVPT
+377 PLAALRDAENEVPP

-400 FGLLFT
+400 FGVLFT
-406 GGAALLALM
+406 GGAALLAM
-415 AVAAKGTAA
+415 VAVAAKGTVG

-462 RWTQWKLAGAEV
+462 QWKLAGAEV

-489 LASSMVTFFLVL
+489 LASSMVTFFLVV
-501 LGTAQEMTYSFANE
+501 LGSAQEMTYTFANE

-523 DAGERPLP
+523 DAGDRPLP
-531 SIPVR
+531 VIPAQ

-551 AGADPEAF
+551 AGVDPEEF
-559 KAWLRAQNVA
+559 KAWLKAQNVS
-569 GAERFA
+569 GAEQFVG
-575 AGTAIV
+575 GTAVV
-581 PQHWE
+581 PEHWSDK
-586 GRPFVESDGKR
+586 PYVENDGKQ
-597 YEIVGT
+597 YKVVGT
-603 VPGTLT
+603 VPGTIT
-609 GFEPVVGGLTSGPAE
+609 GYTPIIGGLTSGPAE

-630 EPGTDP
+630 KPGTDP
-636 ARFRAD
+636 AQFRAR
-642 LQAALPDNPTVIV
+642 LQAALPNNPTVIV
-655 QTDADDRAEADRYMH
+655 QTDADERAEADRYMH
-670 LGTVMMMVLLGLSV
+670 LGTVLMMVLLGLSV

-714 TQGGLQGGVIAEAV
+714 TQGGLQGGVIAEAI

-745 AQIAVLAIGI
+745 AELAILATGL
-755 DMTPPGPQ
+755 DLSLPGAT

-779 VAAAFGPSRGAA
+779 VVAAFGPSRGAS

>member
-1 MSTSLRLGIAEFRAR
+1 VSTSLRLGVAEFRAR

-49 EGAPLTPSPVGHVV
+49 EGAPVTPSTVGHVV
-63 DVKPLPYDSDPD
+63 NVRPSEYGAGT
-75 AEEDRP
+75 AEETRP
-81 KLDDALLSKLSAVG
+81 KLDAALLTKLSAIG
-95 RAVPVQVAEADLLDA
+95 RAVPVQEVRADLLDSN
-110 AGRAGQHRAEVHVQQ
+110 GRAGEHRAEVHVQQ

-132 LAEGR
+132 LAEGKP
-137 QPAADNEVAV
+137 PAADNEVAV
-147 DKMTAYE
+147 DKITAYE
-154 RGLKPGSKV
+154 RGLKPGDKIK
-163 SLAAADG
+163 LASADG
-170 KPFEVTVSGVMKKGG
+170 KPFDVTVSGVMKKGG
-185 IDSQP
+185 MDSRP
-190 VLVAGPD
+190 VLVAGPE
-197 LARKLDPQPVTEEV
+197 LAKKLDPQPDTLAI
-211 WVIGGARDAVKAA
+211 WVIGGSRDAVASA
-224 AGTSYT
+224 AGASF
-230 VRAPAPDAD
+230 VVFDPAPDAD

-244 LMFIL
+244 LTFIL

-294 RSLFEALLTGTV
+294 RSLFEAFVTGAL
-306 AGMGGA
+306 AGVGGA
-312 LLGGPMAWILA
+312 LLGGPMAWLLA
-323 RTFDLTGI
+323 RTFDVTGI

-340 SPDLLPSLGYVVLGV
+340 SPDLLPSLGYVILGV

-377 PLAALRDAESEVPT
+377 PLAALRDADSEVPP

-406 GGAALLALM
+406 GGAALLAM
-415 AVAAKGTAA
+415 VAIAAKGTVG

-456 GRIGGT
+456 GKIGG
-462 RWTQWKLAGAEV
+462 TQWKLAGAEV

-489 LASSMVTFFLVL
+489 LASSMVTFFLVV
-501 LGTAQEMTYSFANE
+501 LGSAQEMTYTFANE

-523 DAGERPLP
+523 DAGDRPLP
-531 SIPVR
+531 VIPAQ

-551 AGADPEAF
+551 SGVDPEEF
-559 KAWLRAQNVA
+559 KAWLKAQNVS
-569 GAERFA
+569 GAEQLT
-575 AGTAIV
+575 AGTAVV
-581 PQHWE
+581 PEHWADK
-586 GRPFVESDGKR
+586 PFVENDGKR
-597 YEIVGT
+597 YQVVGT
-603 VPGTLT
+603 VPGTIT
-609 GFEPVVGGLTSGPAE
+609 GYTPILGGLTSGPAE

-630 EPGTDP
+630 KPGTDP
-636 ARFRAD
+636 AQFRAN
-642 LQAALPDNPTVIV
+642 LQTALPNNPTVIV
-655 QTDADDRAEADRYMH
+655 QTDADERAQAERYMH
-670 LGTVMMMVLLGLSV
+670 LGTVLMMVLLGLSV

-714 TQGGLQGGVIAEAV
+714 TRGGLQGGVIAEAI

-745 AQIAVLAIGI
+745 AEVAILATGL
-755 DMTPPGPQ
+755 DLSLPGAS

-779 VAAAFGPSRGAA
+779 VVAAFGPSRGAS

>member
-1 MSTSLRLGIAEFRAR
+1 MSTSLRLGVAEFRAR

-49 EGAPLTPSPVGHVV
+49 EGAPLTPSSVSHVV
-63 DVKPLPYDSDPD
+63 DTKP
-75 AEEDRP
+75 AERGTAEVNRP
-81 KLDDALLSKLSAVG
+81 KLDDAVLAKLSAVG
-95 RAVPVQVAEADLLDA
+95 RAVPVQVAQADLLDA
-110 AGRAGQHRAEVHVQQ
+110 NGRAGQHRAEVHVQQ

-132 LAEGR
+132 LAEGKA
-137 QPAADNEVAV
+137 PAANGEVAV
-147 DKMTAYE
+147 DKITAYE
-154 RGLKPGSKV
+154 RGLKPGDRIK
-163 SLAAADG
+163 LAAADG
-170 KPFEVTVSGVMKKGG
+170 KPVEVTVSGVMKKGG
-185 IDSQP
+185 MDARPI
-190 VLVAGPD
+190 LVAGPD
-197 LARKLDPQPVTEEV
+197 LARAIDPEPFTKEI
-211 WVIGGARDAVKAA
+211 WVLGGARDAVKAA
-224 AGTSYT
+224 AGASYI
-230 VRAPAPDAD
+230 VGDPVPDAGS
-239 KIGND
+239 IGND
-244 LMFIL
+244 LTFIL

-294 RSLFEALLTGTV
+294 RSLFEAFVTGAA
-306 AGMGGA
+306 AGVGGA
-312 LLGGPMAWILA
+312 LLGGPMAWLLA
-323 RTFDLTGI
+323 RTFDATGI

-340 SPDLLPSLGYVVLGV
+340 SPELLPSLGYVILGV

-377 PLAALRDAESEVPT
+377 PLAALRDADSEVPP

-400 FGLLFT
+400 FGVLFT
-406 GGAALLALM
+406 GGAALLAMM
-415 AVAAKGTAA
+415 AIAAKGTVA

-456 GRIGGT
+456 GKIGG
-462 RWTQWKLAGAEV
+462 TQWKLAGAEV

-501 LGTAQEMTYSFANE
+501 LGGAQEMTYQYANE

-523 DAGERPLP
+523 DAGDRPLP
-531 SIPVR
+531 AIPAQP
-536 DGVAASVVLHKAENG
+536 DVAASVVLHKTSDG
-551 AGADPEAF
+551 AASVDPEEF
-559 KAWLRAQNVA
+559 KAWLKAQNVS
-569 GAERFA
+569 GAEQLT

-581 PQHWE
+581 PPHWAD
-586 GRPFVESDGKR
+586 RPFVEAGGRQYKV
-597 YEIVGT
+597 VGT
-603 VPGTLT
+603 VPGSIT
-609 GFEPVVGGLTSGPAE
+609 GYTPIIAGPTSGPAE

-630 EPGTDP
+630 KPGVDP
-636 ARFRAD
+636 ARFRVG
-642 LQAALPDNPTVIV
+642 LQAALPNNPTVIV
-655 QTDADDRAEADRYMH
+655 QTDADERAEAGRYMH
-670 LGTVMMMVLLGLSV
+670 LGTVLMTVLLGLSV

-714 TQGGLQGGVIAEAV
+714 TRGGLQGGVIAEAI

-745 AQIAVLAIGI
+745 AEIAILSTGI
-755 DMTPPGPQ
+755 DMSLPGLK
-763 VVLPLVIGAAA
+763 VVLPLVIGAVA

-779 VAAAFGPSRGAA
+779 VLAAFGPSRGAS

>member
-49 EGAPLTPSPVGHVV
+49 EGAPLTPSSVSHVV
-63 DVKPLPYDSDPD
+63 DTKPAEYGT
-75 AEEDRP
+75 AEENRP
-81 KLDDALLSKLSAVG
+81 KLDDAVLAKLSAVG
-95 RAVPVQVAEADLLDA
+95 RAVPVQVAQADLLDA

-132 LAEGR
+132 LSEGKA
-137 QPAADNEVAV
+137 PAANGEVAV
-147 DKMTAYE
+147 DKITAYE
-154 RGLKPGSKV
+154 RGLKPGDRIK
-163 SLAAADG
+163 LAAADG
-170 KPFEVTVSGVMKKGG
+170 KAVEVTVSGIMKKGG
-185 IDSQP
+185 IDARP
-190 VLVAGPD
+190 ILVAGPD
-197 LARKLDPQPVTEEV
+197 LARSLDPAPFVKEI
-211 WVIGGARDAVKAA
+211 WVLGGARDAVKAA
-224 AGTSYT
+224 AGASY
-230 VRAPAPDAD
+230 VVWDPVPDAD
-239 KIGND
+239 SVGND

-294 RSLFEALLTGTV
+294 RSLFEAFVTGAA
-306 AGMGGA
+306 AGVGGA
-312 LLGGPMAWILA
+312 LLGGPMAWLLA
-323 RTFDLTGI
+323 RTFDATGI
-331 SALFGAVEL
+331 SVLFGAVEL
-340 SPDLLPSLGYVVLGV
+340 SPELLPSLGYVILGV
-355 VVAALLSVMAA
+355 VVAALLSVTAA

-377 PLAALRDAESEVPT
+377 PLAALRDADNEVPP

-400 FGLLFT
+400 FGVLFT
-406 GGAALLALM
+406 GGAALLAML
-415 AVAAKGTAA
+415 AIAAKGTVA
-424 APLAVTFSAIAAVTG
+424 APLSVTFSAIAAVTG

-456 GRIGGT
+456 GRIGG
-462 RWTQWKLAGAEV
+462 TQWKLAGAEV

-489 LASSMVTFFLVL
+489 LASSMVTFFLVV
-501 LGTAQEMTYSFANE
+501 LGGAQEMTYQYANE

-531 SIPVR
+531 EIPAQP
-536 DGVAASVVLHKAENG
+536 DVAASVVLHKTPDSA
-551 AGADPEAF
+551 ASVDPEEF
-559 KAWLRAQNVA
+559 KAWLKAQNVS
-569 GAERFA
+569 GAEQLT

-581 PQHWE
+581 PPHWE
-586 GRPFVESDGKR
+586 DRPFVEAGGTR
-597 YEIVGT
+597 YEVVGT
-603 VPGTLT
+603 IPGSITGYVPIVAG
-609 GFEPVVGGLTSGPAE
+609 PTSGPAE

-630 EPGTDP
+630 KPGADP
-636 ARFRAD
+636 ARFRAG
-642 LQAALPDNPTVIV
+642 LQAALPNNPTVIV
-655 QTDADDRAEADRYMH
+655 QTDADERAEADRYMH
-670 LGTVMMMVLLGLSV
+670 LGTVLMMVLLGLSV

-714 TQGGLQGGVIAEAV
+714 TRGGLQGGVIAEAV

-734 VIGGGVLGFGY
+734 VIGGGVLGFAY
-745 AQIAVLAIGI
+745 AEIAILSTGI
-755 DMTPPGPQ
+755 EMTLPGPQ
-763 VVLPLVIGAAA
+763 VVLPLVIGAIA

-779 VAAAFGPSRGAA
+779 VLAAFGPSRGAS